1 MKYPVLRSVIL
12 IGFSLL
18 WSVSVFAQNTITRVE
33 YYFDFD
39 PGHGN
44 GTAISITPD
53 TALTVNNIN
62 VPISAIQNG
71 FHFLGFRAK
80 DSQNTWSTTVI
91 RPFLKEHILI
101 SSIPVG
107 IINRL
112 EYFIDTDPGFS
123 IGTAIPFTANTSN
136 ELAFS
141 VPLTAVSEGMHR
153 ISVRAKDNTGKWSTV
168 VVRPFIK
175 ATIPIA
181 GALSNMVQVEY
192 FIDFDPGF
200 GNATAVSFQPGSQI
214 NNLNIMAS
222 LTGIP
227 DGTHRLFVR
236 VKNADG
242 TWGTVGTREF
252 VICSSPVNATIA
264 VIGNTEVCQGQ
275 NVSLSVASGYTYQW
289 TFNGADIPGANS
301 NTYAANQ
308 TGEYSVKIT
317 NNGCISTAT
326 PVNITVSNNTSAP
339 TAATSTPII
348 CKGSAAVLQVSNCN
362 GTVTWNT
369 GSTANPLIISPG
381 TTTSYTATCLPAGC
395 TIASPA
401 SAPVQITVVDAPA
414 SLAINGA
421 PDSAVCPST
430 SSTLTLTGCTGN
442 ILWSNGATTSS
453 VTVSTLQTTTYTA
466 TCTLNTCSASVS
478 KTITVVSPSPASVVI
493 ITVNTSICAGESVT
507 LTASNCTGGTVVWSS
522 GASGSSVLVSPAI
535 TTTYTATCQIG
546 SCTAQSA
553 NGVQIFVRGIT
564 NAPIITT
571 PSQTICKGTK
581 VKLNAIY
588 CYGITIWSTGE
599 KGNSIEV
606 TPQTTTSYSATCQ
619 LDNCHSVVSTITTIT
634 VSDCP
639 DPNTNITNIEYF
651 FDNDPGFGNGTAI
664 GGFSANPAIN
674 NLNVSI
680 PVTNLSEGF
689 HWLTVRAKDG
699 NDKWGPISIRPIF
712 KMATVPATPPNI
724 VKVEYFFDNDPG
736 FGNGTDYPITAGQQ
750 LNNLVIS
757 MPVNTLSEGQ
767 HWLSIRVKDLD
778 NKWTTVVVRPFVK
791 EAVELAGTLDNAEY
805 FIDTD
810 PGFGNGTNLSITS
823 SFGFTNSNGREAA
836 ITAGATSG
844 TINSAINLTNVSS
857 GEHRLF
863 VRAKDTNNKWGTV
876 GVTNFY
882 KQTNIAFVGAAAPN
896 SSCTISQFSI
906 PFTISGTYNAG
917 NIFTAQLS
925 DKFGDFSNPI
935 NLGTL
940 TSTAAGTITAQVPY
954 GTTYGTD
961 YQIRIISSNPAI
973 TTNPSKSFS
982 VTSIC
987 PVPCAGILSLASPA
1001 DDYSSLTVV
1010 KRANAA
1016 SGNISANNKVSNNAN
1031 VTYQAKSVVLTAGFR
1046 ADSGTIFK
1054 AEVGGCN

>member
-18 WSVSVFAQNTITRVE
+18 WSVSVFAQNTITRIE

-53 TALTVNNIN
+53 TALTLNNIN
-62 VPISAIQNG
+62 VPVSAIQNG
-71 FHFLGFRAK
+71 FHFLGVRAK
-80 DSQNTWSTTVI
+80 DSQNTWSTTLI

-101 SSIPVG
+101 SSMPFG
-107 IINRL
+107 LINRL
-112 EYFIDTDPGFS
+112 EYFIDTDPGFGN
-123 IGTAIPFTANTSN
+123 GTAIPFTANTSN
-136 ELAFS
+136 DLVFTVS
-141 VPLTAVSEGMHR
+141 LTAVSEGMHR
-153 ISVRAKDNTGKWSTV
+153 ISVRAKDNTGQWSTV

-175 ATIPIA
+175 VTIPTA
-181 GALSNMVQVEY
+181 GSLSNMVQVEY

-200 GNATAVSFQPGSQI
+200 GNGTAVSFQPGSQI
-214 NNLNIMAS
+214 NNLNIMANLS
-222 LTGIP
+222 GIP

-242 TWGTVGTREF
+242 TWGTVGAREF

-264 VIGNTEVCQGQ
+264 VTGNTEVCQGQ
-275 NVSLSVASGYTYQW
+275 SVSLSVASGYTYQW
-289 TFNGADIPGANS
+289 TFNGADIPGANN
-301 NTYAANQ
+301 NTYLANQ

-317 NNGCISTAT
+317 SNGCISTAS
-326 PVNITVSNNTSAP
+326 PVKITVSNNSSVP
-339 TAATSTPII
+339 TAATSTPTI

-369 GSTANPLIISPG
+369 GSTANPLIVSPG
-381 TTTSYTATCLPAGC
+381 TTTSYTATCLPVGC
-395 TIASPA
+395 TTASPA
-401 SAPVQITVVDAPA
+401 STPVQITVVDSPA

-421 PDSAVCPST
+421 PGSAVCPNT
-430 SSTLTLTGCTGN
+430 SSTLTLTGCTGS
-442 ILWSNGATTSS
+442 IVWSNGVTTSS

-466 TCTLNTCSASVS
+466 TCILNTCSATVS
-478 KTITVVSPSPASVVI
+478 KTITVVSPSPASMVI
-493 ITVNTSICAGESVT
+493 NTANKSICAGESVT
-507 LTASNCTGGTVVWSS
+507 LTASNCTGGTIGWSS
-522 GASGSSVLVSPAI
+522 GASGSSVSVSPAI

-553 NGVQIFVRGIT
+553 NAVQVLVRGIP

-588 CYGITIWSTGE
+588 CYGTIIWSTGQ
-599 KGNSIEV
+599 KGTSIEV
-606 TPQTTTSYSATCQ
+606 TPQTTTGYSATCQ
-619 LDNCHSVVSTITTIT
+619 LDNCASVNSTVTTIT

-639 DPNTNITNIEYF
+639 DPNTNITNMEYF

-689 HWLTVRAKDG
+689 HWLSVRVKDG
-699 NDKWGPISIRPIF
+699 NNKWGTVIVRPF
-712 KMATVPATPPNI
+712 LKVVTASATPSNL

-736 FGNGTDYPITAGQQ
+736 FGNGINYPVTAGQQ
-750 LNNLVIS
+750 LNNLMIS
-757 MPVNTLSEGQ
+757 MPLNTLSEGK

-791 EAVELAGTLDNAEY
+791 EAVEVAGTLDNAEY

-810 PGFGNGTNLSITS
+810 PGFGNGTNLAISGS
-823 SFGFTNSNGREAA
+823 GFTDSNGRQAA

-844 TINSAINLTNVSS
+844 TINTAINLTNVSS

-876 GVTNFY
+876 GATNFY

-917 NIFTAQLS
+917 NVFTAQLS

-954 GTTYGTD
+954 GTPYGTG

-973 TTNPSKSFS
+973 TTNPPKTFS

-987 PVPCAGILSLASPA
+987 PLPCAGILSLASPA

-1010 KRANAA
+1010 KKANATNG
-1016 SGNISANNKVSNNAN
+1016 SISANNKVNNNAN
-1031 VTYQAKSVVLTAGFR
+1031 VTYQAKSVVLTAGFV
-1046 ADSGTIFK
+1046 ANSGTVFK

>member
-12 IGFSLL
+12 IGFSFL
-18 WSVSVFAQNTITRVE
+18 WSVSVFAQNTITRIE

-44 GTAISITPD
+44 GMAISFTPD
-53 TALTVNNIN
+53 TALTVNNVDLPVSN
-62 VPISAIQNG
+62 IQNG
-71 FHFLGFRAK
+71 FHFLGVRAK

-107 IINRL
+107 FVDRL
-112 EYFIDTDPGFS
+112 EYFIDTDPGS
-123 IGTAIPFTANTSN
+123 GNGTAVPFTANTSN
-136 ELAFS
+136 DIVFT
-141 VPLTAVSEGMHR
+141 VPLSAVSEGMHR
-153 ISVRAKDNTGKWSTV
+153 ISVRARDNDGQWSTV

-175 ATIPIA
+175 ATIPTA
-181 GALSNMVQVEY
+181 GSLSNMVQVEY

-200 GNATAVSFQPGSQI
+200 GNAAAVSFQPGSQI
-214 NNLNIMAS
+214 NNLNIMAN

-227 DGTHRLFVR
+227 VGTHKLFVR
-236 VKNADG
+236 AKNALG
-242 TWGTVGTREF
+242 IWGTVGMREF
-252 VICSSPVNATIA
+252 TICNTPVNATIT
-264 VIGNTEVCQGQ
+264 VTGNAEVCQGQ

-289 TFNGADIPGANS
+289 TFNGSDISGANS
-301 NTYAANQ
+301 NTYAVNQ

-326 PVNITVSNNTSAP
+326 PVKITVNNNTSAP
-339 TAATSTPII
+339 TVATSTPTI

-381 TTTSYTATCLPAGC
+381 STTSYTATCRPIGC
-395 TIASPA
+395 TISPT
-401 SAPVQITVVDAPA
+401 SEPVQITVVDSPA
-414 SLAINGA
+414 ALVINGA
-421 PDSAVCPST
+421 PGSAVCPNT
-430 SSTLTLTGCTGN
+430 SSTLTLTGCTGG

-453 VTVSTLQTTTYTA
+453 VTVSTLQTTIYTA
-466 TCTLNTCSASVS
+466 TCTLNTCTATIN
-478 KTITVVSPSPASVVI
+478 KTITVVSPSPASLVI
-493 ITVNTSICAGESVT
+493 NTANKNICAGESVT
-507 LTASNCTGGTVVWSS
+507 LTASNCTGGAIVWSS
-522 GASGSSVLVSPAI
+522 GASGSSVSVNPGV

-546 SCTAQSA
+546 SCTAPSVNA
-553 NGVQIFVRGIT
+553 VQVFVRGIT
-564 NAPIITT
+564 NTPIITT

-581 VKLNAIY
+581 VKLTAVY
-588 CYGITIWSTGE
+588 CYGTTIWSTGE

-606 TPQTTTSYSATCQ
+606 MPQVTTDYSATCQ
-619 LDNCHSVVSTITTIT
+619 LNNCSSVNSNITTIT

-639 DPNTNITNIEYF
+639 DPNTNVTYIEYF

-680 PVTNLSEGF
+680 HVGNLSEGF

-699 NDKWGPISIRPIF
+699 NDKWGSISIRPFLKI
-712 KMATVPATPPNI
+712 ATAPATPSDI

-736 FGNGTDYPITAGQQ
+736 FGNATNYPITAGQQ

-757 MPVNTLSEGQ
+757 MPINTLSEGQ
-767 HWLSIRVKDLD
+767 HWLSVRVKDVD

-791 EAVELAGTLDNAEY
+791 EAVEIAGTLNNAEY

-810 PGFGNGTNLSITS
+810 PGFGNGTNLPISGS
-823 SFGFTNSNGREAA
+823 SFTNSNGREAA

-844 TINSAINLTNVSS
+844 TINSAINLTNVSN

-876 GVTNFY
+876 GVANFY
-882 KQTNIAFVGAAAPN
+882 KQTNIAFVGAAAPT

-917 NIFTAQLS
+917 NVFTAQLS

-940 TSTAAGTITAQVPY
+940 TSTAAGTITAKVPY
-954 GTTYGTD
+954 GTPYGTG
-961 YQIRIISSNPAI
+961 YQIRIISSNPVI
-973 TTNPSKSFS
+973 TTNPSKTFS

-987 PVPCAGILSLASPA
+987 PLPCAGILSLASPA
-1001 DDYSSLTVV
+1001 DDYSSLSVI
-1010 KRANAA
+1010 KSANAV
-1016 SGNISANNKVSNNAN
+1016 SGSISASNKVSNNAN
-1031 VTYQAKSVVLTAGFR
+1031 VTYQAKSILLTTGFR
-1046 ADSGTIFK
+1046 ADAGTVFK